1 MKNKQKLLITNT
13 RIIFASKRMTYLYLE
28 EDFDI
33 TIYFQNYDEE
43 TDSSEIIRSVPIEK
57 VVGI

>member
-1 MKNKQKLLITNT
+1 
-13 RIIFASKRMTYLYLE
+13 MTYLYLE

-57 VVGI
+57 K